1 MSYSVAA
8 NILAGAVS
16 LGLALSMPAY
26 ADGMPAPPD
35 DDAAQSCQQ
44 MLDRAQ
50 SSVAKMTAGV
60 EKMAAQ
66 NEIASAKVD
75 RDKGE
80 IASCKPH
87 IRNAM
92 VAMRSK

>member
-1 MSYSVAA
+1 MSYSMTAS
-8 NILAGAVS
+8 ILAGAVS

-26 ADGMPAPPD
+26 ADGMPAPASD
-35 DDAAQSCQQ
+35 GAAQSCQQ
-44 MLDRAQ
+44 MLDQAQ
-50 SSVAKMTAGV
+50 SSMAKIPAGV

-66 NEIASAKVD
+66 KEIASAKID

-80 IASCKPH
+80 MASCKTH
-87 IRNAM
+87 IKNAM